1 MYKLLVVDDERSTLN
16 GLCNYIPWEQL
27 GFLVEGR
34 AENGKQALE
43 FLQDHEVD
51 VILSDIR
58 MPVMDGIELVRRL
71 RDTGRD
77 TEVVFLSAHRDFE
90 YAKEGLRYGVY
101 DYILKPTK
109 FAEIS
114 EVFGRMKEKLAG
126 CEKQIAEQ
134 EEDYQSIISIVK
146 KYAADH
152 VRNASLEEAAS
163 LVKMN
168 PQYLSRLFKKKNGSN
183 FSDYVME
190 QKMKQAQRL
199 LGNPRYRI
207 GEISEMLGYTN
218 AKNFARAFHSFTG
231 MSPKEYRDSREA
243 GGGQRETE
251 PFS

>member
-1 MYKLLVVDDERSTLN
+1 MYKLLVVDDEKSTLN

-43 FLQDHEVD
+43 FLQNHEVE

-126 CEKQIAEQ
+126 CENRIAEQ
-134 EEDYQSIISIVK
+134 EEDYQSIISVVK
-146 KYAADH
+146 KYAADN

-168 PQYLSRLFKKKNGSN
+168 PR
-183 FSDYVME
+183 
-190 QKMKQAQRL
+190 
-199 LGNPRYRI
+199 
-207 GEISEMLGYTN
+207 
-218 AKNFARAFHSFTG
+218 
-231 MSPKEYRDSREA
+231 
-243 GGGQRETE
+243 
-251 PFS
+251 